1 MSTHINNRSLRPGQ
15 DPLGYK
21 DKPVRRRRRS
31 KNRNN
36 HKGLRTFGAIM
47 LKGVMPLCVIWWA
60 FSPMFTNATRSDIIS
75 DIIAEEVIAET
86 PADSVVVVTET
97 NSTPPVEAPAPKAV
111 DIPATTPQEAAPS
124 DTKPEQADIARQP
137 ATDVVHV
144 ESLDEISAEITP
156 GTTVEIPADAPVIE

>member
-36 HKGLRTFGAIM
+36 HKGLRTFGAII

-60 FSPMFTNATRSDIIS
+60 FSPMFTNATGS
-75 DIIAEEVIAET
+75 DIIAEEAIDET
-86 PADSVVVVTET
+86 PADSVVVVTEN
-97 NSTPPVEAPAPKAV
+97 NSTPQVEAPAPKAV
-111 DIPATTPQEAAPS
+111 DIPTTTTQEAAPS
-124 DTKPEQADIARQP
+124 DTKPEQADVARQP

-156 GTTVEIPADAPVIE
+156 ETTVEIPADAPVIE

>member
-1 MSTHINNRSLRPGQ
+1 MFMIQIGLGDFNEIETSINALNRGFIKLLEAAEP
-15 DPLGYK
+15 
-21 DKPVRRRRRS
+21 
-31 KNRNN
+31 NRNN
-36 HKGLRTFGAIM
+36 HKSLRTFGAIM

-60 FSPMFTNATRSDIIS
+60 FSPMFTNATGS
-75 DIIAEEVIAET
+75 DIIAEEAIAET

-97 NSTPPVEAPAPKAV
+97 NSTPQVEAPAPKAV
-111 DIPATTPQEAAPS
+111 DRPATTPQEAAPS

-156 GTTVEIPADAPVIE
+156 ETTVEIPADAPVIE

>member
-1 MSTHINNRSLRPGQ
+1 
-15 DPLGYK
+15 
-21 DKPVRRRRRS
+21 
-31 KNRNN
+31 
-36 HKGLRTFGAIM
+36 M

-60 FSPMFTNATRSDIIS
+60 FSPMFTNATGS
-75 DIIAEEVIAET
+75 DIIAEEAIAET

-97 NSTPPVEAPAPKAV
+97 NSTPQVEAPAPKAV

-156 GTTVEIPADAPVIE
+156 ETTVEIPADAPVIE